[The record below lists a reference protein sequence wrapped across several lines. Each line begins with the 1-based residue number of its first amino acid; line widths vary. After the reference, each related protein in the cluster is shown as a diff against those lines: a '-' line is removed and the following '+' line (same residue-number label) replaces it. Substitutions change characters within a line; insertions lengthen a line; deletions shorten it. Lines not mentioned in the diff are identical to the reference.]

1 MDNKIFLTGKE
12 YKPFIQFWNQFLS
25 SHGTGFFLQQKEI
38 SGAHRKFDQQN
49 FILNKDIT
57 GNISR
62 LVDEDISG
70 FFVCL
75 IAAFGIICKA
85 YSNQEN
91 IVLKSPRLTVEG
103 GDNFEAI
110 PLLLV
115 VSDEISLKEYLNKIS
130 DDIRQCYQYQDFKIN
145 LISDK
150 QNIYGSN
157 ILVWF
162 DRMHKEIPHDNYDF
176 IFEIKKREHEFI
188 ITLKYNT
195 ALFDSYFID
204 FIPQHLESVLSYF
217 NDLDIRI
224 KDIDILSDSEQKKIL
239 FEFNDTFQPLHYN
252 SVVELFEECAVK
264 MPDAI
269 AVEYRDQQLT
279 YGKLSEITNRLAN
292 FLRKKFSLKNE
303 DVVGL
308 MVRRSEKLVIGLLSI
323 FKTGAT
329 YLPIDPDYPIE
340 RRKYILDNANVKVL
354 LTETDFLFNLDSYK
368 SDLFLLD
375 LQMDESKDSESSLN
389 SFPRA
394 TDLAY
399 LMYTSGTTGLPKGV
413 LIEHRGLVNLVLHQ
427 IKEFGIK
434 PGNRTL
440 QFASIS
446 FDASLSETFK
456 TLCSNATLVVVD
468 KEIIND
474 VIGFV
479 DFLKKNKI
487 SEITLPPSYLNII
500 ELEQLLFL
508 RVLITAG
515 EKANSDRAIYYS
527 KNLNFFNAY
536 GPTENSIGATL
547 NRVDG
552 SKIKSANVPI
562 GRPITN
568 VEVYILNSNQK
579 LLPVG
584 IAGELYVGG
593 VGLARGYRNQ
603 PELTKEKFIKHPF
616 KEGARLYR
624 TGDIAKWLPDGTIEF
639 MGRKDDQ
646 VKIRGY
652 RVELGEIEHVLLKYP
667 GVNSAVVILKEG
679 AEESKNL
686 VAYLVSNE
694 KLVLPSLIKH
704 VQENLPNYMVP
715 GYFVQLDEMPITPN
729 GKIDKLGL
737 SNMDI
742 KFLEEDNYLPPRNE
756 VEEKLIAIWQEV
768 LERPRIGINQD
779 FFEIGGHS
787 LLVVKASSRIQ
798 ETFAL
803 NIPINALFQFTNVAN
818 LAEYIYVVMGD
829 KDNKSDKESAT
840 YVIN

>member
-1 MDNKIFLTGKE
+1 
-12 YKPFIQFWNQFLS
+12 
-25 SHGTGFFLQQKEI
+25 
-38 SGAHRKFDQQN
+38 
-49 FILNKDIT
+49 
-57 GNISR
+57 
-62 LVDEDISG
+62 
-70 FFVCL
+70 
-75 IAAFGIICKA
+75 
-85 YSNQEN
+85 
-91 IVLKSPRLTVEG
+91 
-103 GDNFEAI
+103 
-110 PLLLV
+110 
-115 VSDEISLKEYLNKIS
+115 
-130 DDIRQCYQYQDFKIN
+130 
-145 LISDK
+145 
-150 QNIYGSN
+150 
-157 ILVWF
+157 
-162 DRMHKEIPHDNYDF
+162 
-176 IFEIKKREHEFI
+176 
-188 ITLKYNT
+188 
-195 ALFDSYFID
+195 
-204 FIPQHLESVLSYF
+204 
-217 NDLDIRI
+217 
-224 KDIDILSDSEQKKIL
+224 
-239 FEFNDTFQPLHYN
+239 
-252 SVVELFEECAVK
+252 
-264 MPDAI
+264 
-269 AVEYRDQQLT
+269 
-279 YGKLSEITNRLAN
+279 
-292 FLRKKFSLKNE
+292 
-303 DVVGL
+303 
-308 MVRRSEKLVIGLLSI
+308 
-323 FKTGAT
+323 
-329 YLPIDPDYPIE
+329 
-340 RRKYILDNANVKVL
+340 
-354 LTETDFLFNLDSYK
+354 
-368 SDLFLLD
+368 
-375 LQMDESKDSESSLN
+375 
-389 SFPRA
+389 
-394 TDLAY
+394 
-399 LMYTSGTTGLPKGV
+399 
-413 LIEHRGLVNLVLHQ
+413 
-427 IKEFGIK
+427 
-434 PGNRTL
+434 
-440 QFASIS
+440 
-446 FDASLSETFK
+446 
-456 TLCSNATLVVVD
+456 
-468 KEIIND
+468 
-474 VIGFV
+474 
-479 DFLKKNKI
+479 
-487 SEITLPPSYLNII
+487 LNII
-500 ELEQLLFL
+500 ELGQLLFL

-536 GPTENSIGATL
+536 GPTENSIGTAI
-547 NRVDG
+547 NKVDA

-568 VEVYILNSNQK
+568 VEVYILNSDQK

-603 PELTKEKFIKHPF
+603 PELTEEKFIKHPF

-624 TGDIAKWLPDGTIEF
+624 TGDIAKWLPNGTIEF

-729 GKIDKLGL
+729 GKIDKFGL

-803 NIPINALFQFTNVAN
+803 NIPINALFQFTNIAN

-829 KDNKSDKESAT
+829 KDNASDKESAT

>member
-12 YKPFIQFWNQFLS
+12 YKPFIQFWNQFLN

-115 VSDEISLKEYLNKIS
+115 VSDEISLKEYLNKVS
-130 DDIRQCYQYQDFKIN
+130 DDIRQCYQYQDFQIN

-162 DRMHKEIPHDNYDF
+162 DPMHKEIPHDNYDF

-204 FIPQHLESVLSYF
+204 FIPQHLENVLSYF
-217 NDLDIRI
+217 DDLDIRI
-224 KDIDILSDSEQKKIL
+224 KDIDILSDSEKKKIL

-456 TLCSNATLVVVD
+456 TLCSNATLVIVD

-500 ELEQLLFL
+500 ELGQLLFL

-536 GPTENSIGATL
+536 GPTENSIGTAI
-547 NRVDG
+547 NKVDA

-568 VEVYILNSNQK
+568 VEVYILNSDQK

-624 TGDIAKWLPDGTIEF
+624 TGDIAKWLPNGTIEF

-729 GKIDKLGL
+729 GKIDKFGL

-803 NIPINALFQFTNVAN
+803 NIPINALFQFTNIAN

-829 KDNKSDKESAT
+829 KDNASDKESAT